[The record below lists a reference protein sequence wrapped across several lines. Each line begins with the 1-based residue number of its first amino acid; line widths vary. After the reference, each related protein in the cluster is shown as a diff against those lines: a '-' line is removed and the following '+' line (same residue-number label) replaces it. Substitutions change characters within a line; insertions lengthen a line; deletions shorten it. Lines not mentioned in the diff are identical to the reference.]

1 MQTFKRIIWFFAN
14 PKLLL
19 CLGIAWMITNGWS
32 YVFLAL
38 GTALGIGWMQAVG
51 GAYLGLLWLPF
62 TPEKILTAAIA
73 ILLLK
78 LFFPNDTKT
87 LLVLENMFK
96 KAKESMRRKKPAES
110 VDTEEKTDGTTDDEQ

>member
-1 MQTFKRIIWFFAN
+1 MKTFKRIIWFFAN